1 MYVCIVLS
9 RIEELE
15 IQVHDA
21 NNAVIQQKLQHKHQ
35 IEDLQK
41 R

>member
-9 RIEELE
+9 RIKELE
-15 IQVHDA
+15 IQARDA
-21 NNAVIQQKLQHKHQ
+21 NDAVIQQKLQHKHQ